1 MARQAIGFVETR
13 GLVALI
19 EAADAMLK
27 AADVRFVGYEQI
39 GSGLVSAVVEGEV
52 AAVQAAVEA
61 GAAAARSLGELV
73 ATNII
78 ARPHAEVDKV
88 LPDGS

>member
-27 AADVRFVGYEQI
+27 AADVRFAGYEQI

>member
-19 EAADAMLK
+19 VAADAMLK

>member
-52 AAVQAAVEA
+52 AVQAAVEA